1 MKTLLVIA
9 LVVLVVFTG
18 IPVAMG
24 MPMADCVD
32 CDLGLLLGG
41 ICLIAVLGLAAAA
54 AAATHGHSLLR
65 LARFASLGRLLA
77 GGLERPPRLV

>member
-1 MKTLLVIA
+1 MIA

-24 MPMADCVD
+24 MPMGDCVD

-41 ICLIAVLGLAAAA
+41 ICLLAVLGLVAAAA
-54 AAATHGHSLLR
+54 AHGHSLLR
-65 LARFASLGRLLA
+65 LTRFASLGRLLT